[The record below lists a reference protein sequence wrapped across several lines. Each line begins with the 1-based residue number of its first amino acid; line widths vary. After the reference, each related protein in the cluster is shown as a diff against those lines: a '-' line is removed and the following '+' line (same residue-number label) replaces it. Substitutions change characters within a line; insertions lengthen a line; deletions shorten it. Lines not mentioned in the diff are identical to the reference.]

1 MIAAAIVVLSA
12 PVIVAVYDAAFDA
25 VWNAAKEHKEKK
37 ENEKQKP
44 V

>member
-1 MIAAAIVVLSA
+1 MIAGLIVLSA

-37 ENEKQKP
+37 EKEKDE
-44 V
+44 

>member
-1 MIAAAIVVLSA
+1 MIAGLIVLSA

-25 VWNAAKEHKEKK
+25 IWSAAKEHKEKK